1 MTRRKKA
8 AWRPKSSKPWNDN
21 RTDIVSPEQMKN
33 ANLEKYYKMQNI
45 LPAEE
50 WNAFMERLKM
60 PLPTTFRVAG
70 FRETATVLNDLIK
83 TTYIPT
89 LSNAIDGEE
98 VEPPAQLPWYPDG
111 LAWQFNVS
119 KQVLRKNPDFKR
131 FHSFLVFE
139 TEIGNISRQEAVSML
154 PPLLLDV
161 QPHHVVMDMCAA
173 PGSKTAQ
180 LLEALHTPSSAS
192 TGTGTGTTAIPPG
205 LLLANDSDHKR
216 THLLIHQSARLP
228 SPSLLVTNLD
238 ASIFP
243 TIRVG
248 AECVGGGNGTR
259 QLLFD
264 RILCDV
270 PCSGDGTLRKN
281 VGIWLKWGVGD
292 GNGLH
297 SLQLRIL
304 QRAMRLLKPGGR
316 IVYSTCSLNPIENEA
331 VVAAALRSMPDFMLV
346 PTSSSLPSLHRR
358 PGLKSWTPAF
368 TFGGKRELQ
377 FFATYSEYVAAL
389 GEKDEKKY
397 TESMWP
403 PEDQS
408 EEAWD
413 LTRCMRIY
421 PHLQDTGGFF
431 IAVLEKKALETLELK
446 KRQADDT
453 APEIATKKP
462 KLEEDVVLSD
472 AAGAESSA
480 IPTPSA
486 VKEEE
491 KPDVKGGG
499 VPNNAKSLPLNK
511 TKGKQ
516 SEETGGT
523 FKENPY
529 TFLSPDDPIVKACI
543 DKLHLI
549 PSFPDSNIFVRNPF
563 GEPARSLYLTNDIVQ
578 SVILNNDYNKIRLM
592 TAGTKLFV
600 KQEGAKS
607 SADDSEES
615 NSKFRILSEGLP
627 VVYPFVKPETVMD
640 ANLVTLRSL
649 LEVYHPLCENFQQP
663 FKDAIVARSS
673 GCHILRFS
681 EEKNDSGSLTH
692 ELVLPIWKSSVSL
705 SLMIDKKAKSAL
717 SLRVFGQDITT
728 AGREAASNQKV
739 RATSSGTS
747 IAAKDEETDQVV
759 IAEDPE
765 QANDSVNET

>member
-1 MTRRKKA
+1 MARRKKA
-8 AWRPKSSKPWNDN
+8 DWKKGPKSSKAWNDN
-21 RTDIVSPEQMKN
+21 RTDIISPEQMRN
-33 ANLEKYYKMQNI
+33 VNFEKYYKAQQI
-45 LPAEE
+45 VPDEE
-50 WNAFMERLKM
+50 WDAFMGRLRV

-89 LSNAIDGEE
+89 LSNEVDGEE
-98 VEPPAQLPWYPDG
+98 VQPPAQLPWYPDG

-161 QPHHVVMDMCAA
+161 QPHHVVLDMCAA

-180 LLEALHTPSSAS
+180 LLEALHTPSPTS
-192 TGTGTGTTAIPPG
+192 TTAIPPG
-205 LLLANDSDHKR
+205 LVLANDSDHKR

-243 TIRVG
+243 AIRVG
-248 AECVGGGNGTR
+248 AECVGGSKGTGTK

-331 VVAAALRSMPDFMLV
+331 VVAAALRSNPNFTLL
-346 PTSSSLPSLHRR
+346 PTSTSLPSLQRR
-358 PGLKSWTPAF
+358 PGLTTWTPAF
-368 TFGGKRELQ
+368 FSSGSRELQ
-377 FFATYSEYVAAL
+377 FFKTYEEYVSAL
-389 GEKDEKKY
+389 GEKEEKKY

-403 PEDQS
+403 PKES
-408 EEAWD
+408 EED
-413 LTRCMRIY
+413 LTKCMRIY

-431 IAVLEKKALETLELK
+431 IAVLERKPHVPRDPK
-446 KRQADDT
+446 KREADP
-453 APEIATKKP
+453 APSEPATKKP
-462 KLEEDVVLSD
+462 KLEEEEEEED
-472 AAGAESSA
+472 AILEDAVCAEAVS
-480 IPTPSA
+480 TPSA
-486 VKEEE
+486 VNQDE
-491 KPDVKGGG
+491 KPKEDSNPHPPDK
-499 VPNNAKSLPLNK
+499 
-511 TKGKQ
+511 KGKRKQ
-516 SEETGGT
+516 LEETGGT

-529 TFLSPDDPIVKACI
+529 TFLAPDDPIVKACI
-543 DKLHLI
+543 EKLHLN
-549 PSFPDSNIFVRNPF
+549 PSFPSHNLFVRNPS
-563 GEPARSLYLTNDIVQ
+563 GEPARSLYLTNDIVR
-578 SVILNNDYNKIRLM
+578 SVILHNDYNKIRLM

-600 KQEGAKS
+600 KQSTGDGDE
-607 SADDSEES
+607 
-615 NSKFRILSEGLP
+615 KFRILSEGLP
-627 VVYPFVKPETVMD
+627 VVFPFVEPETVMD
-640 ANLVTLRSL
+640 ADLAVLRGL
-649 LEVYHPLCENFQQP
+649 LEVYHPLCESFPQP
-663 FKDAIVARSS
+663 FRDAIVARPS
-673 GCHILRFS
+673 GCHVLKFGA
-681 EEKNDSGSLTH
+681 EKNDAGSLTH

-717 SLRVFGQDITT
+717 SLRVFGQDVTT

-739 RATSSGTS
+739 KTISNSAG
-747 IAAKDEETDQVV
+747 AEAKEAEADEVV
-759 IAEDPE
+759 IVQEDPD
-765 QANDSVNET
+765 QAVDNMDGT